1 MLSSH
6 RPVIAILAFVTLALA
21 ASTFVTASSTRR
33 AGAAC
38 NGAGSP
44 SLVSRYDGN
53 GVLVAQEYVA
63 YPGTTCNGDSSY
75 SGAVL
80 DPVTDG
86 SCAYVYYLEPLTYF
100 ANQGT
105 SCTTGAWSGYSYVD
119 SIGTNSV
126 FVSARPSYLG
136 DSWVGSNGY

>member
-1 MLSSH
+1 MLSNV
-6 RPVIAILAFVTLALA
+6 RPVLAILAFLTVALA
-21 ASTFVTASSTRR
+21 ASTVVSASSIRR

-44 SLVSRYDGN
+44 LFVNRYDDSGT
-53 GVLVAQEYVA
+53 LVAREYVA
-63 YPGTTCNGDSSY
+63 YPGTTCNGDSTY

-80 DPVTDG
+80 DPITDG
-86 SCAYVYYLEPLTYF
+86 SCAYVYYLEPLTYY

-105 SCTTGAWSGYSYVD
+105 SCTTGVWSGYSYVD

-136 DSWVGSNGY
+136 DSWVASNGY